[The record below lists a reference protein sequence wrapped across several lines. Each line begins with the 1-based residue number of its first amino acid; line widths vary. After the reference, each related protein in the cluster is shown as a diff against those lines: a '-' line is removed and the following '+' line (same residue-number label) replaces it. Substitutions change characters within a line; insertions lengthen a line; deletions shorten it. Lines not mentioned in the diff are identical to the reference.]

1 MKKMGKNMVRRKIL
15 MKMRSARFY
24 LRISVNKLTYSNKK
38 ISDNWKSADPYGRGS
53 ENFLDA
59 FFNFFSYKHL

>member
-1 MKKMGKNMVRRKIL
+1 